1 MIPVPYPA
9 FQAPVKTMIEA
20 VAIQTKLEVDNKHI
34 LKQNPNP
41 NINSTLGIVIRSED
55 DYPYV
60 LM

>member
-1 MIPVPYPA
+1 VPYPA
-9 FQAPVKTMIEA
+9 FQAPVKTMSEA

-41 NINSTLGIVIRSED
+41 NSNINSTLGIVIRSED
-55 DYPYV
+55 DYPFV